1 MSTHTHSAISQ
12 LDDLGLAL
20 LVCLIGKQ
28 HCIIRAPKHLLQD
41 VEAQVSSLA
50 STVFALEFAS
60 VVCDQDTSGR
70 DFLAAFA
77 RKSDST
83 AKVY

>member
-28 HCIIRAPKHLLQD
+28 HCIIRAPRHLLQN
-41 VEAQVSSLA
+41 VEAQLTSLA
-50 STVFALEFAS
+50 SNVFALEFTS
-60 VVCDQDTSGR
+60 VPCNQDTSGQ

-83 AKVY
+83 GKVS